1 MKKIIEEESEV
12 AWTEVILIDDII
24 KQNVKCMF
32 VIDKK
37 KPTNQTNKQIN
48 KQN

>member
-37 KPTNQTNKQIN
+37 NPNQSNKQTNK
-48 KQN
+48 

>member
-1 MKKIIEEESEV
+1 MKKNIEEESEV

-37 KPTNQTNKQIN
+37 KTNQSNKQTNK
-48 KQN
+48 